1 MTSRSISAALAA
13 IVLIVV
19 VPLSLSAQ
27 PTTKR
32 VFVAAVD
39 AAGAPV
45 LDLAA
50 ADLEVTE
57 NGSRR
62 EVTRIARGSAPMRI
76 VLLVDSSTAMG
87 PMLNSFRLAL
97 NAFVDTLPPEHE
109 ITLISTGGQI
119 RVRTEPST
127 DREKL
132 KTEIS
137 RFATGGGANAFL
149 DTLIEADRRFLKTV
163 PAQWPVFVIVT
174 TDRGENEREFPLDD
188 YNKFMND
195 FVARGGSAHAVIVRG
210 GRIGP
215 VTDLTLNLIENVGGL
230 STSINTD
237 TVLPERVKAIAERL
251 AADHQK
257 MANKYE
263 VEFTGD
269 ARLAQPMVNVAARRE
284 GVQLQMSPRRPF

>member
-1 MTSRSISAALAA
+1 MTSRAFGAALAA
-13 IVLIVV
+13 IVIIVV

-27 PTTKR
+27 RTTKR
-32 VFVAAVD
+32 VFVMAVD

-50 ADLEVTE
+50 ADIEVTE
-57 NGSRR
+57 DGSRR
-62 EVTRIARGSAPMRI
+62 DVTRIGRGRAPMRI

-97 NAFVDTLPPEHE
+97 NAFVDTVPPEHE
-109 ITLISTGGQI
+109 ITFISSGGQI
-119 RVRTEPST
+119 RVRTEPTT

-149 DTLIEADRRFLKTV
+149 DTMIEADRRFLKTA
-163 PAQWPVFVIVT
+163 PTQWPVFVIVT

-188 YNKFMND
+188 YNKFMNT

-210 GRIGP
+210 RQIGP
-215 VTDLTLNLIENVGGL
+215 VTDLILNLVENTGGL

-237 TVLPERVKAIAERL
+237 TVLPERAKEIAERL
-251 AADHQK
+251 AADHEK

-269 ARLAQPMVNVAARRE
+269 ARLAKPMVNVTARRE
-284 GVQLQMSPRRPF
+284 GVQLQVSPRRPF

>member
-1 MTSRSISAALAA
+1 MTSRAFGAALAA
-13 IVLIVV
+13 VVIIVV

-27 PTTKR
+27 RTTKR
-32 VFVAAVD
+32 VFVMAVD

-50 ADLEVTE
+50 ADIEVTE
-57 NGSRR
+57 DGSRR
-62 EVTRIARGSAPMRI
+62 DVTRIGRGRAPMRI

-97 NAFVDTLPPEHE
+97 NAFVDTVPPEHE
-109 ITLISTGGQI
+109 ITFISSGGQI
-119 RVRTEPST
+119 RVRTEPTT

-149 DTLIEADRRFLKTV
+149 DTMIEADRRFLKTA
-163 PAQWPVFVIVT
+163 PTQWPVFVIVT

-188 YNKFMND
+188 YNKFMNT

-210 GRIGP
+210 RQIGP
-215 VTDLTLNLIENVGGL
+215 VTDLILNLVENTGGL

-237 TVLPERVKAIAERL
+237 TVLPERAKEIAERL
-251 AADHQK
+251 AADHEK

-269 ARLAQPMVNVAARRE
+269 ARLAKPMVNVTARRE
-284 GVQLQMSPRRPF
+284 GVQLQVSPRRPF